1 MADSRA
7 AAITR
12 DLIAAFKG
20 VVEKHDITQDEYRA
34 GVMFVAEAAEQGEI
48 MLLPDAFLESIVVA
62 HHSDR
67 QQGTHAQVLGPYHL
81 DDSRPMENG
90 RLAAEDEPGDRL
102 VVRGTVRDPGGE
114 PLAGATL
121 DIWQADADGRYS
133 GFHPDAKPGN
143 LRGRTTTGDDGSFE
157 IHTVVPA
164 PYMIPHR
171 GPTGRLLE
179 LLGRHPWRPAHIHLI
194 ASREGYRTLTTQVY
208 FEGDPY
214 LDSDSV
220 TAARPELA
228 FPLQDADD
236 GKSLAFDVTLEP
248 MSGG

>member
-12 DLIAAFKG
+12 DLIGAFKS

-34 GVMFVAEAAEQGEI
+34 GVMFIAEAAEKGEI
-48 MLLPDAFLESIVVA
+48 MLLPDAFLESTVVA

-67 QQGTHAQVLGPYHL
+67 QKGTHAQVLGPYHL
-81 DDSRPMENG
+81 GDSQPLENG
-90 RLAAEDEPGDRL
+90 RLASEDEPGERL
-102 VVRGTVRDPGGE
+102 LVRGTVRNPDGEALPG
-114 PLAGATL
+114 TSL
-121 DIWQADADGRYS
+121 DIWQADAAGRYS

-143 LRGRTTTGDDGSFE
+143 LRGRTTTGEDGRYE
-157 IHTVVPA
+157 IQTVVPA
-164 PYMIPHR
+164 PYMIPHQ

-179 LLGRHPWRPAHIHLI
+179 TLGRHPWRPAHIHLI
-194 ASREGYRTLTTQVY
+194 AAQDGYRTLTTQIY
-208 FEGDPY
+208 FEGDQY

-228 FPLQDADD
+228 FPLRDGED
-236 GKSLAFDVTLEP
+236 GKVVDVDLTLEAI
-248 MSGG
+248 